1 MAGSV
6 SPWWKQWDP
15 NQVTIADDEPSY
27 AWKLCVLQGV
37 YYGDGNG
44 YNGRLGVRIS
54 AVFVILVTSLFTTT
68 FPVIAV
74 RFPKLRI
81 PSWVYLV
88 ARNFGSGVIVTTAF
102 IHLMDPSYDE
112 IGANSCV
119 GEMWNTGKNA
129 DYSWNAALML
139 VGAVVVFL
147 VDAYCDFFADVWY
160 GVHDHMTRIPGIDDI
175 PETNHIHSHAD
186 EEGSITSP
194 TGSIE
199 KHPDNASVQSEK
211 TKLEFRSQ
219 FAGFLVLE
227 FGILFHSVMIGL
239 NLGITD
245 DIVNLYIVLIF
256 HQAFEGLG
264 IGARLSQ
271 IPFPKHQWWLP
282 YFCCIAYAFT
292 TPVCTAIGIGV
303 RKSYNGDSYV
313 ATLVQGVLDS
323 LSAGILFYTGFVE
336 LLGRDFIFNP
346 NRTKKVWNLTGQLF
360 AFLWGAGLMAL
371 LGKWA

>member
-1 MAGSV
+1 MSSQV

-15 NQVTIADDEPSY
+15 NQVTIADEDPSY

-37 YYGDGNG
+37 YFSDGND

-54 AVFVILVTSLFTTT
+54 AVFVILVTSLFTTL
-68 FPVIAV
+68 FPVVAV

-81 PSWVYLV
+81 PGWVYLV

-102 IHLMDPSYDE
+102 IHLMDPSYSE
-112 IGANSCV
+112 IGGNSCV
-119 GEMWNTGKNA
+119 GETWNNAKDA

-160 GVHDHMTRIPGIDDI
+160 GVHDHLVRIPGFHDE
-175 PETNHIHSHAD
+175 PANNHVHSHGD
-186 EEGSITSP
+186 DDQSIESP
-194 TGSIE
+194 ANSIE
-199 KHPDNASVQSEK
+199 KQPDNASIQSSR
-211 TKLEFRSQ
+211 TQLEFRSQ
-219 FAGFLVLE
+219 FAGFLILE
-227 FGILFHSVMIGL
+227 FGVLFHSVMIGL

-245 DIVNLYIVLIF
+245 DITNLYIVLIF

-264 IGARLSQ
+264 IGARLAE
-271 IPFPKHQWWLP
+271 IPFPKNKWWMP
-282 YFCCIAYAFT
+282 YFCCVTYAFT

-303 RKSYNGDSYV
+303 RESYNDSSYN
-313 ATLVQGVLDS
+313 ANIVQGVLDS

-346 NRTKKVWNLTGQLF
+346 NRTKNIWSLHGQLM
-360 AFLWGAGLMAL
+360 AFLWGGGLMAL